1 MLERELQA
9 CIIDA
14 ARIGGWR
21 VAHFRTALNGRGHY
35 MTPVA
40 ADGKGWPDLVL
51 VRDRVIFAELKS
63 AKGTVSVD
71 QAEWMRVLRA
81 AGEDVRVVRPDDL
94 EAFVAELLAR
104 PKRARRAPAQE
115 VKA

>member
-1 MLERELQA
+1 MTEKELQE
-9 CIIDA
+9 CVIDA

-21 VAHFRTALNGRGHY
+21 CAHFRAALNARGHY

-63 AKGTVSVD
+63 DHGRVSVD
-71 QAEWMRVLRA
+71 QAEWLRVLTG
-81 AGEDVRVVRPDDL
+81 AGCDARVIRPGDL
-94 EAFVAELLAR
+94 DGFVAELLAR
-104 PKRARRAPAQE
+104 PRKGAQP
-115 VKA
+115 